1 MEAGAPWME
10 MVPLSGSIKEAIMD
24 KSVDFPQPLGPT
36 MARNSPSGTEKVIF
50 DKAGVSPESV

>member
-1 MEAGAPWME
+1 ME

-36 MARNSPSGTEKVIF
+36 MGRNSPSGTEKVIF
-50 DKAGVSPESV
+50 YKAGVSPESVW